1 MTGSFLQ
8 SDVAKRWLPAAV
20 LFVAGLL
27 LSMYLVP
34 GELERMEWE
43 IPGMPESYPIE
54 QKCRPFFLLILS
66 FLPFI
71 GAVVYGFMGTMA
83 RYVSRVFIAS
93 FLLCTSI
100 LTLIWLLA
108 DFTDN
113 MERFRNNF
121 ESPLVDTF
129 RFYGTQLPMVMN
141 LILPYTLL
149 MGALWALSKLSGTS
163 ELTGMLQS
171 GRSLL
176 RLCSPILFYSALIAV
191 VYGMCGFHWAPN
203 ATLYRQIMLRE
214 SRATSAQRIIYNNE
228 TDARIWRIAHPP
240 LLTNPGDPLYGVILE
255 QFDKERP
262 GRLLE
267 RIEAAKAVWNKREGS
282 WTFYDAYRRNAET
295 ESTGGDAHLAELKLP
310 LTEKPFQLI
319 TPTQSQR
326 PDALGTTSILDLLH
340 SRASSSDTRVR
351 LRTEWHVRIAKVFTC
366 LILVLIAIPSA
377 VTFQR
382 RTTMRGVGIAMLLA
396 ALLLFF
402 YEVIPALG
410 SAGVLPAWLSAWIPN
425 FLYMGVF
432 FYLFQK
438 QLAHRSFG
446 EWLRG
451 RLSGARPCARTPG
464 EDSAS

>member
-1 MTGSFLQ
+1 MVPAVQ
-8 SDVAKRWLPAAV
+8 SDFLKRWLPAAV
-20 LFVAGLL
+20 LLLAGGI
-27 LSMYLVP
+27 LSWYLVP

-71 GAVVYGFMGTMA
+71 GAVVYGMMGTMA
-83 RYVSRVFIAS
+83 RYVSRVFISS
-93 FLLCTSI
+93 FLLCTFI

-121 ESPLVDTF
+121 DSPLQDTF
-129 RFYGTQLPMVMN
+129 QFYGTQLPMVMN

-149 MGALWALSKLSGTS
+149 MGALWALTKLSGSS

-176 RLCSPILFYSALIAV
+176 RLCSPVFFYSTLIAI

-214 SRATSAQRIIYNNE
+214 SRATSAKPIIFNNE
-228 TDARIWRIAHPP
+228 SDARIWRIKRPP
-240 LLTNPGDPLYGVILE
+240 LLTHPGDPLGEVVVE
-255 QFDKERP
+255 QFDKNKR
-262 GRLLE
+262 GSVLE
-267 RIEAAKAVWNKREGS
+267 RIEAESATWDKRTGS
-282 WTFYDAYRRNAET
+282 WTFRHAHRRNAATAQAGADEYF
-295 ESTGGDAHLAELKLP
+295 DELTLP

-319 TPTQSQR
+319 TPTQSRR

-340 SRASSSDTRVR
+340 SHGCGGVDRMA
-351 LRTEWHVRIAKVFTC
+351 LRTEWHVRIAKVFSC

-382 RTTMRGVGIAMLLA
+382 RATMKGVGIAMLLA

-410 SAGVLPAWLSAWIPN
+410 SAGLLPAWFSAWLPN
-425 FLYMGVF
+425 ILYLAVF

-446 EWLRG
+446 EWFRA
-451 RLSGARPCARTPG
+451 RLSDRVACGHEG
-464 EDSAS
+464 EGR